1 MKKSMIEV
9 AYEIVSTSEAPLS
22 FQDLWK
28 KVAYQQGFTPKQ
40 IEDNISRFYSQ
51 LGIDGRFVMLEEN
64 YWDLKSRH
72 PYEKSHIDMNEIYL
86 AEDDEEEAPLIE
98 QDENDEEKDSDE
110 YDDKFENDDEDDVPF
125 GFQSMDDEDEY

>member
-1 MKKSMIEV
+1 MKRSMIEV
-9 AYEIVSTSEAPLS
+9 AYEIVSNSDVPLS

-28 KVAYQQGFTPKQ
+28 RVVEEQGFTTKE

-64 YWDLKSRH
+64 FWDLKCRH

-86 AEDDEEEAPLIE
+86 ADDDEDEEKSE
-98 QDENDEEKDSDE
+98 ESEENDEEKENDE
-110 YDDKFENDDEDDVPF
+110 FDEKFEEDEDDVPF
-125 GFQSMDDEDEY
+125 GFQSLDDEDEY